1 MKSER
6 SSRKQHFFSDF
17 EQIQLKMRWKV
28 LNISLIS
35 NKSIKTENKFE
46 KLWFE
51 HVYSFQT
58 TKYTE
63 IRTFQRIF
71 SWICSKSEKKC
82 CFLEERSDFIL
93 SQISEFLSDFAHFE
107 IWWRWNFVFLGETEK
122 KRFWAFWALNNL
134 QIAKM
139 PQKFSW
145 AIMASEGNPRSKMA
159 KILIF
164 PRFSKVSKFSFII
177 FQNGQNPTRIRS
189 CGPF

>member
-1 MKSER
+1 M
-6 SSRKQHFFSDF
+6 F
-17 EQIQLKMRWKV
+17 
-28 LNISLIS
+28 LNYHMPLALSLLLPVPKF
-35 NKSIKTENKFE
+35 KSIF
-46 KLWFE
+46 
-51 HVYSFQT
+51 S
-58 TKYTE
+58 
-63 IRTFQRIF
+63 TFQRIF
-71 SWICSKSEKKC
+71 SWNSSKCEKKC

-139 PQKFSW
+139 PQKFPW